1 MTSADPIRG
10 IWWLPDA
17 PANQTVGDLTLSDD
31 SQPILDLV
39 GILKAPEHINERWS
53 TPLIFGQPVKG
64 QPVTL
69 LACHET
75 QLSLN
80 GPGIITQRLA
90 AFGGALVGIHLGS
103 EDDEVFDRVVVEVEH
118 LGELVGRTG
127 LSAEAVTIDERV
139 TGLAVRYD
147 TPSTLVARVGTAE
160 IHLAAGWRS
169 GVPSTGSMTLSETW
183 AFEIVLDKPT
193 TLSLILG
200 GWVERIRDLVSF
212 CADRPCA
219 VTSVRVGGPTT
230 LVPSGAGHRLAEV
243 HLPWIPSPTGN
254 PKPLHHDEPVLLVPT
269 DDEEFRTLMQKWV
282 DVCDELEV
290 VLDLHYAS
298 DYAGFVYGET
308 RFINAAQA
316 IEAYHR
322 RRFARSPDELDI
334 SRRTIAIE
342 ACPETARSWLEEKL
356 RYSHEPSL
364 RRRIKDLVAF
374 AGVTVSPFWK
384 SAKERSNLVT
394 RLVDTRNSLTHWD
407 PASRVNLDGRE
418 LRALSAFLS
427 LLLTACILR
436 ELGFTEEETSAAL
449 SRNRRY
455 QFEVSQFADA

>member
-1 MTSADPIRG
+1 MTSADTIRG

-31 SQPILDLV
+31 SQPVLDLV
-39 GILKAPEHINERWS
+39 GILKPPEHFNDHWS
-53 TPLIFGQPVKG
+53 TPVVHGQPVKG

-75 QLSLN
+75 QWSLH

-90 AFGGALVGIHLGS
+90 AFEGALIGIHLGS
-103 EDDEVFDRVVVEVEH
+103 ADDEVFDRVVVDVEH

-127 LSAEAVTIDERV
+127 LSAEAVTIDERL

-147 TPSTLVARVGTAE
+147 TPSALVARVGTAE
-160 IHLAAGWRS
+160 IHLAAGWKS

-183 AFEIVLDKPT
+183 SFEIVLDKPT
-193 TLSLILG
+193 TLSLLLG
-200 GWVERIRDLVSF
+200 GWVERIRDFVSF

-219 VTSVRVGGPTT
+219 VTSVRVGGPVT

-243 HLPWIPSPTGN
+243 HLPWIPSPTGAL
-254 PKPLHHDEPVLLVPT
+254 KTLHHEDPVLLIPT
-269 DDEEFRTLMQKWV
+269 DSDEFQSLMQKWV
-282 DVCDELEV
+282 DVCEELEV

-308 RFINAAQA
+308 RFMNAAQA

-322 RRFARSPDELDI
+322 RRFARAPDEIDL
-334 SRRTIAIE
+334 SRRAIAIE
-342 ACPETARSWLEEKL
+342 ACPEGARSWLEDKL

-374 AGVTVSPFWK
+374 AGAAVSPFWK
-384 SAKERSNLVT
+384 SGKERSNLVT
-394 RLVDTRNSLTHWD
+394 RLVDARNALTHWD
-407 PASRVNLDGRE
+407 PESTVDFDGRE
-418 LRALSAFLS
+418 LRSLSAFLS

-436 ELGFTEEETSAAL
+436 ELGFTEEEASAAL

-455 QFEVSQFADA
+455 QFEVSQFAEA